1 MFLPVP
7 TGAPMPRLKSKS
19 DNSLMG
25 HGGSITR
32 IKSSR
37 NILQQSFESRFVRSN
52 ILDTSK
58 VLSLTNGFI
67 GRLLRRRKFFRH
79 RGHEQHEIGFFEGI
93 STYGDRIKLKH
104 NQGDIFAVQLRGHI
118 DVA

>member
-1 MFLPVP
+1 MLLPIP

-25 HGGSITR
+25 PGGSITR

-37 NILQQSFESRFVRSN
+37 NILQQSFESRFVRLN
-52 ILDTSK
+52 ILGASR
-58 VLSLTNGFI
+58 VLSLNNGFI
-67 GRLLRRRKFFRH
+67 RLLLLRRKFFRH

-93 STYGDRIKLKH
+93 STYGE
-104 NQGDIFAVQLRGHI
+104 GDNH
-118 DVA
+118 